1 MNTLTTKIIGFFA
14 FLILAL
20 NPIAAAEPTQT
31 EQQTTQ
37 QENQDT
43 DLEIIE
49 DDEVMAD
56 ED

>member
-1 MNTLTTKIIGFFA
+1 MNTLITKIIGFFA
-14 FLILAL
+14 FAILAL
-20 NPIAAAEPTQT
+20 NPIAAAEPAQT
-31 EQQTTQ
+31 EQQ
-37 QENQDT
+37 ESQDA